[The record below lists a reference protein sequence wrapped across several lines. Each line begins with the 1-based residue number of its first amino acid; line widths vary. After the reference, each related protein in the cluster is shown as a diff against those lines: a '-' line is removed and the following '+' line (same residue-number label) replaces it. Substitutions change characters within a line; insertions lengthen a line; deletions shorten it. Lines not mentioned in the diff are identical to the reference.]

1 MEQGS
6 ERKKTAGGRPCEK
19 GKSANPPGRPKG
31 SRNKATLIAQAL
43 LQNEAEGLVRKVVE
57 MALNGDKTCLRICI
71 ERLVPARKGWSLP
84 PGLPSVTGSAD
95 LSKFFAAVSER
106 FEAGEMTT
114 SEVRALRDLAESYR
128 RLIEIAELEPRITE
142 LEEMINQGQQ

>member
-1 MEQGS
+1 MEQGT
-6 ERKKTAGGRPCEK
+6 EGKRTRGGRPFPK
-19 GKSANPPGRPKG
+19 GKSGNPLGRPTG

-43 LQNEAEGLVRKVVE
+43 LQDEAEGLVRKVVE

-71 ERLVPARKGWSLP
+71 ERLVPPRKGWSLP
-84 PGLPSVTGSAD
+84 PGLPPVSGSAD
-95 LSKFFAAVSER
+95 LAKFFAAVSAR

-114 SEVRALRDLAESYR
+114 TEVRALKDLTESYR
-128 RLIEIAELEPRITE
+128 RLIEMAELEPRIAE